1 MNTPIADQGCEYCTK
16 KAPRTPLFVFVLSPQ
31 ISTDLAK
38 RYIEDAYHH
47 DVQCLAGDI
56 LLEVLN
62 SNLQWLT
69 PVGQ

>member
-1 MNTPIADQGCEYCTK
+1 MNSPFCFCPV
-16 KAPRTPLFVFVLSPQ
+16 APNF
-31 ISTDLAK
+31 TDLAK

-47 DVQCLAGDI
+47 DVRCFAGDI

-62 SNLQWLT
+62 SNVQWLT